1 MAVQNRYEETS
12 ESEYLRLNSKYLKGA
27 EKLLAK
33 KDYPQASEKL
43 WGAFVEAVKVLA
55 IKQGISLE
63 TYGSIAEFISR
74 LHRKHPEW
82 NLTNA
87 FKHAESLHVNFYEN
101 HLPEDH
107 IMESKKVLEESIRLM
122 LESE

>member
-1 MAVQNRYEETS
+1 MS
-12 ESEYLRLNSKYLKGA
+12 ESEYLRLNSKYLKEA

-55 IKQGISLE
+55 MKQGISLG
-63 TYGSIAEFISR
+63 THRSIAEFISR
-74 LHRKHPEW
+74 LHREHPEW
-82 NLTNA
+82 NLMNA

-107 IMESKKVLEESIRLM
+107 VMASKKVLEESIRLM